1 MVNAVTDWLD
11 DRLGVREFWRKQAAH
26 PVGKHVNYLYCF
38 GGLTFFFFAM
48 QVLTGALLAVYYV
61 PTPAEA
67 HASVE
72 YIQTEVSY
80 GWLIRGLHHWGSSGM
95 VVMIGIHMLR
105 VFFTGAYKPPRELNW
120 VIGVVLLAVTLV
132 FSFTGYLL
140 PWDQKAYWAT
150 QVGTAIVGV
159 APVVGE
165 FILRVVRGGAELS
178 GVTLSRFFAI
188 HVLILPGVTV
198 LFMLAHFIMIRK
210 QGISGP
216 L

>member
-1 MVNAVTDWLD
+1 MIDTVGNFLD
-11 DRLGVREFWRKQAAH
+11 DRFGIKEFLRKQGEH
-26 PVGKHVNYLYCF
+26 PVGRHVNFFYCF
-38 GGLTFFFFAM
+38 GGLTAFFFAL

-61 PTPAEA
+61 PSPAEA

-72 YIQTEVSY
+72 YIQKEVAY

-120 VIGVVLLAVTLV
+120 VVGVALLGLTLG

-150 QVGTAIVGV
+150 VVGTKITETPPLIG
-159 APVVGE
+159 G
-165 FILRVVRGGAELS
+165 FLLHFVRGGADLS
-178 GVTLSRFFAI
+178 GVTLVRFFAI
-188 HVLILPGVTV
+188 HVMILPMTIVA
-198 LFMLAHFIMIRK
+198 LMLGHFIMIRK